1 LFVAHDLVRK
11 PASRIKEWA
20 VRQNAEPNGNKG
32 RAEQSRDEHGRRH
45 GVSSPFARA
54 VGLRVLAMLSREA
67 LAL

>member
-20 VRQNAEPNGNKG
+20 VRQNAEPNGNKS
-32 RAEQSRDEHGRRH
+32 RAESRDEHGRRH
-45 GVSSPFARA
+45 GVSSPVARA